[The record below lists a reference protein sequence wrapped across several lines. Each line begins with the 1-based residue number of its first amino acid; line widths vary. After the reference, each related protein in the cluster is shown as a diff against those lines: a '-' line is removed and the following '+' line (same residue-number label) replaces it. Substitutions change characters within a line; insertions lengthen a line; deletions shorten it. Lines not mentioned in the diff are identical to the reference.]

1 MGVFGRPIPK
11 GFAAPARSGA
21 DNTHRRALCK
31 DQFPALKHAPMADT
45 DPAAPEPPDHR
56 PLYARLDALA
66 IAYSHHEH
74 APVFTVAES
83 RALRGQLAGAHIK
96 NLFLRD
102 KKRRMFLVTVLEDK
116 PVDLK
121 ALKGVLG
128 AQGNL
133 SFGDAE
139 RLWTHLGV
147 RPGSVTPLAA
157 LNDVDGAV
165 TVALDRDLLAAD
177 TVYCH
182 PLRND
187 MNTGLAPGDLVRFLE
202 AEGHLPQ
209 IIEIP
214 VRAP

>member
-1 MGVFGRPIPK
+1 
-11 GFAAPARSGA
+11 
-21 DNTHRRALCK
+21 
-31 DQFPALKHAPMADT
+31 MADT
-45 DPAAPEPPDHR
+45 DPIAPAPPDHR
-56 PLYARLDALA
+56 ALYARLDALG
-66 IAYSHHEH
+66 IAYTHHDH

-83 RALRGQLAGAHIK
+83 RALRGQLPGAHIK

-121 ALKGVLG
+121 ALKGALG

-133 SFGDAE
+133 SFGDAD

-157 LNDVDGAV
+157 MNDTDGRV
-165 TVALDRDLLAAD
+165 GVVLDRDLMAAE

-187 MNTGLAPGDLVRFLE
+187 MNTGLAPVDLVRFLD
-202 AEGHLPQ
+202 AHGHLPQ

-214 VRAP
+214 VQAA